1 MSKELPCT
9 QVMGWMFVNNKVFVH
24 NEPTRK
30 VAAPECTPPVYQQI
44 ELIYMYRKVLLSA
57 LEHKCQRNRLIRF
70 LLRPRYKEENQT
82 IFSPSGC
89 WTPNI
94 EWQILMQSDKSQCL
108 RAQYIYH
115 SFLTQRRSGPP
126 SRAGIQPLELTFALG
141 LKIKSTNICLGLPVY
156 QALVRMQGN
165 TTRSQ
170 LSADLPGRGAANGKN
185 QGIDDFNSL
194 RGWKRFKRLVMNGIS
209 SVLLLKRFR
218 AS

>member
-70 LLRPRYKEENQT
+70 LLRPWYKEENQT

-115 SFLTQRRSGPP
+115 LFVTQRRSGPP
-126 SRAGIQPLELTFALG
+126 VQSW
-141 LKIKSTNICLGLPVY
+141 N
-156 QALVRMQGN
+156 
-165 TTRSQ
+165 
-170 LSADLPGRGAANGKN
+170 SAFGAN
-185 QGIDDFNSL
+185 L
-194 RGWKRFKRLVMNGIS
+194 C
-209 SVLLLKRFR
+209 FR
-218 AS
+218 AENQINKYLSSASCVSSTGENARKYDTIPALSWLARARCCKREKPRNRWF